1 MDEKKILLVN
11 LSKGRLGDI
20 NANLI
25 GLVAGRKNQM
35 AALFARGYVGKR

>member
-25 GLVAGRKNQM
+25 GLGFSWQDSNGGS
-35 AALFARGYVGKR
+35 FSGGYVW